1 MGDTGEAFREWN
13 EFKKQEKRERY
24 DKNMV
29 IVKRCEFE
37 YRVDQNGTV
46 LFKTENGT
54 VCFYPSTNTFMLK
67 NKVRYGDANSVLGF
81 IRNMNKGK
89 RL

>member
-1 MGDTGEAFREWN
+1 MGDMGEAFREWN
-13 EFKKQEKRERY
+13 EIKKREKRKRY
-24 DKNMV
+24 DENMA
-29 IVKRCEFE
+29 IVKQCDFK

-54 VCFYPSTNTFMLK
+54 VCFYPSINKFMLK
-67 NKVRYGDANSVLGF
+67 SKVRYGDAKSVLGF
-81 IRNMNKGK
+81 IRNMRKGK